1 VDIVFV
7 HGIRGGAFATWRQLD
22 SPVPPAAKSAEKST
36 AAAAAG
42 APAAGSGIPA
52 IGAAGAAAVVN
63 SGSSDATVSTAD
75 GGSGSAAS
83 GADASSPAAG
93 SSSVGSGGGRE
104 QQNGT
109 ADSGCGDGGGGG
121 SGSLPLPPDHASARE
136 EAFAEV
142 AAEVAASG
150 DMTHSVC
157 WPAAWLQA
165 DLPNARLLTV
175 EYAAPASNWEVGLS
189 HSQNLTRACS
199 TVVHPTWCVEHFTTT
214 AGAPLS
220 NRDVRTAAGAK
231 FDDCSQDH
239 WSAPLKYGL

>member
-1 VDIVFV
+1 MDIVFV

-42 APAAGSGIPA
+42 APAAGSDSIPA

-109 ADSGCGDGGGGG
+109 NDNGGGGSGSGG

-175 EYAAPASNWEVGLS
+175 EYAAPASTWEVGLS
-189 HSQNLTRACS
+189 HSQNLILALLPPPMRSLEHATLCRIRHG
-199 TVVHPTWCVEHFTTT
+199 VVSISRLQQALP
-214 AGAPLS
+214 
-220 NRDVRTAAGAK
+220 
-231 FDDCSQDH
+231 
-239 WSAPLKYGL
+239 